1 MKKLIYTILVVS
13 IIFAACKKEEDVVT
27 PTPTPSE
34 VNGCTDPNA
43 TNYNP
48 LATIDDGTCINNQD
62 CLDLFF
68 SEYVEGSSQNK
79 AIEVYNPTN
88 AAIDLSSYTI
98 ERYSNGATNN
108 TGGGVTNL
116 TGMLASGDAFVLT
129 NGETDM
135 TSTFGFCDPVLTALG
150 DMAEPNGSYPT
161 PMHMNGNDAMVL
173 TNNGEIIDVIGKIG
187 EDPGTAWSDDSGAWW
202 TANHTLIRKNTVIS
216 GDDDGLDLFSP
227 SLEWD
232 SLPQGTW
239 SNLGTHTCDCIET
252 SSVNNVKEISYVVYP
267 NPANTGEIIT
277 ITANSKINNI
287 EIIDILGERVLTTTS
302 TKINTNDLSKGKY
315 IAIINLSDGRF
326 IENKIIIE

>member
-88 AAIDLSSYTI
+88 ATIDLSSYTI
-98 ERYSNGATNN
+98 ERYSNGSTNN

-129 NGETDM
+129 NGETDI

-302 TKINTNDLSKGKY
+302 TKINTNYLSKGKY
-315 IAIINLSDGRF
+315 IAIINLSEGRF